1 MRELARDHA
10 RRRELEGLD
19 FEAPAQTRIITVAN
33 QKGGVGK
40 TSTAVNVGAGLAM
53 AGLQVLIID
62 ADPQGNTSTA
72 LGIDHHA
79 EVPSMYEEIGRASCR
94 ERVERRGGCGGVTNR
109 SV

>member
-79 EVPSMYEEIGRASCR
+79 EVRSEEHTSELQSRGHLVCR
-94 ERVERRGGCGGVTNR
+94 L
-109 SV
+109 